1 MNICSCDEFKK
12 NMPRIDGAVSNAWIH
27 GYELG
32 KEFVYFRY
40 CPWCSKKMVDEFVGD
55 SDHDHD
61 DRIL

>member
-1 MNICSCDEFKK
+1 
-12 NMPRIDGAVSNAWIH
+12 MPRIDGAVSNAWIH